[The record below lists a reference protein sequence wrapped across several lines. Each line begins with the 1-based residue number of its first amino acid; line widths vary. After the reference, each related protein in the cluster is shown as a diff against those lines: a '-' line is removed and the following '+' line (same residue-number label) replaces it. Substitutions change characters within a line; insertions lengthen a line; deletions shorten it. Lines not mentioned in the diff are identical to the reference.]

1 MAHKTLINGTSYD
14 IKSGRTLIGGTSYD
28 IKKGRTLI
36 DGTGYD
42 IKFGVSVGE
51 LAVGTSVY
59 MNVDGSRR
67 EFIIVQQGN
76 PNPVIYDASCDGT
89 WVTQKQ
95 SVHTGIW
102 SSRYNIYEDSTIH
115 SYLNSTYL
123 TSLDENI
130 QRLIKQVKIPYL
142 QNGTLANST
151 LSIGE
156 NGLSTKVFALSKK
169 EVGTTLGDDRYIP
182 DDGTKL
188 DYFIDGANG
197 NARRAGFELIGI
209 ANSYALRS
217 PWTAPDSTNAAW
229 SIGIT
234 GVVDHAGEAWSTSV
248 KNSMYYLATFILPSD
263 DAIIDDNFN
272 IIPA

>member
-14 IKSGRTLIGGTSYD
+14 IKSGRTLIGGTGYD

-36 DGTGYD
+36 GGTGYD
-42 IKFGVSVGE
+42 ISFDTPVGE
-51 LAVGTSVY
+51 LPVGTSVY
-59 MNVDGSRR
+59 MNVGGVRK

-76 PNPVIYDASCDGT
+76 PDTTKYDASCDGT

-95 SVHTGIW
+95 FVHIGIW
-102 SSRYNIYEDSTIH
+102 DVRYNKYEDSTIH

-130 QRLIKQVKIPYL
+130 QQLIKQVKIPYL
-142 QNGTLANST
+142 QNGTLADST

-169 EVGTTLGDDRYIP
+169 EVGTTLGDNRYIP

-197 NARRAGFELIGI
+197 NARRAGFEKIGN
-209 ANSYALRS
+209 AKDYALRS
-217 PWTAPDSTNAAW
+217 PDTAPGYTSAVW
-229 SIGIT
+229 GIGVT
-234 GVVDHAGEAWSTSV
+234 GVVDHVGEAQSLYV
-248 KNSMYYLATFILPSD
+248 GNSMYYLATFILPSD

>member
-1 MAHKTLINGTSYD
+1 MAHKTLIGGTAYGV
-14 IKSGRTLIGGTSYD
+14 KSGKALISGTGYD

-36 DGTGYD
+36 GGTGYD
-42 IKFGVSVGE
+42 INFGIPVGE

-59 MNVDGSRR
+59 MNVGGVRKK
-67 EFIIVQQGN
+67 FIIVQQGN
-76 PNPVIYDASCDGT
+76 PDTTKYDASCDGT

-95 SVHTGIW
+95 SVHNGIW
-102 SSRYNIYEDSTIH
+102 GSQYNIYEDSTIH
-115 SYLNSTYL
+115 NYLNNTYL

-169 EVGTTLGDDRYIP
+169 EVGTTLGDDRHIP

-188 DYFIDGANG
+188 DYFIDGASG
-197 NARRAGFELIGI
+197 NARRKGFELFGL

-217 PWTAPDSTNAAW
+217 PWTAPGYTNVAW
-229 SIGIT
+229 SIGLT
-234 GVVDHAGEAWSTSV
+234 GVVDHAGEAWSTNV
-248 KNSMYYLATFILPSD
+248 KNNMYYLATFILPSD